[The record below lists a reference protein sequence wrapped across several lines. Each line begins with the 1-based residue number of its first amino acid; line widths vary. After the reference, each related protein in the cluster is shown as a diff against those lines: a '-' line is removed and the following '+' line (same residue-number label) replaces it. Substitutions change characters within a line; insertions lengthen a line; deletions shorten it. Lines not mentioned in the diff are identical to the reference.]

1 MRSTRGWCDAGAV
14 AWGYIC
20 RVAGSLKGCSM
31 IKVTRTFLPLLL
43 VLTACSHR
51 KAAPPTA
58 DSRPPDTVLTAD
70 DIRRSPGQS
79 LEQLL
84 LARVPGLTIER
95 AADGHSKLV
104 LRGKNTILGD
114 DEALFVVNGVPLG
127 PALSGNLAAVDIHD
141 IETVQVLR
149 DAVATAAYGVRGANG
164 VIIIRTKEN

>member
-1 MRSTRGWCDAGAV
+1 MSGDLFSQIYFA
-14 AWGYIC
+14 I
-20 RVAGSLKGCSM
+20 AGSLKGCSM
-31 IKVTRTFLPLLL
+31 PKVTHMFLPLMLI
-43 VLTACSHR
+43 LTSSLHR
-51 KAAPPTA
+51 TAGSPTA
-58 DSRPPDTVLTAD
+58 NSRSPDTVLTAD

-114 DEALFVVNGVPLG
+114 DEALFVVNGIPLG
-127 PALSGNLAAVDIHD
+127 PAVSGNLAAIDVHD

-149 DAVATAAYGVRGANG
+149 DAVATAAYGMRGANG
-164 VIIIRTKEN
+164 VIVVRTKEN

>member
-1 MRSTRGWCDAGAV
+1 MT
-14 AWGYIC
+14 
-20 RVAGSLKGCSM
+20 
-31 IKVTRTFLPLLL
+31 KVTHTFLPLLL

-51 KAAPPTA
+51 KASHLAP

-114 DEALFVVNGVPLG
+114 DEALFVVNGIPLG
-127 PALSGNLAAVDIHD
+127 PAVSGNLAAVDIHD

-164 VIIIRTKEN
+164 VIIIRTKQN

>member
-1 MRSTRGWCDAGAV
+1 MT
-14 AWGYIC
+14 
-20 RVAGSLKGCSM
+20 
-31 IKVTRTFLPLLL
+31 KVTRTFLPLLL
-43 VLTACSHR
+43 VLTACSPR
-51 KAAPPTA
+51 KASPPTA

-84 LARVPGLTIER
+84 LARVPGLTVER

-114 DEALFVVNGVPLG
+114 DEVLFVLNGIPLG
-127 PALSGNLAAVDIHD
+127 PAAGGNLLAVDIHD

-149 DAVATAAYGVRGANG
+149 DAVATAAYGMRGANG
-164 VIIIRTKEN
+164 VIVIRTKGN

>member
-1 MRSTRGWCDAGAV
+1 
-14 AWGYIC
+14 
-20 RVAGSLKGCSM
+20 M

-43 VLTACSHR
+43 VLTACSHH

-70 DIRRSPGQS
+70 DIQRSPGQS

-114 DEALFVVNGVPLG
+114 DEALFVVNGIPLG
-127 PALSGNLAAVDIHD
+127 PAVSGNLAAVDIHD

-149 DAVATAAYGVRGANG
+149 EAAATAAYGVRGANG
-164 VIIIRTKEN
+164 VIVIRTKAN

>member
-1 MRSTRGWCDAGAV
+1 MT
-14 AWGYIC
+14 
-20 RVAGSLKGCSM
+20 
-31 IKVTRTFLPLLL
+31 KVTRSFLPLLL

-51 KAAPPTA
+51 TAAPPAA
-58 DSRPPDTVLTAD
+58 DSRPPGTVLTAD
-70 DIRRSPGQS
+70 DIRRSPGQP

-114 DEALFVVNGVPLG
+114 DEALFVVNGIPLG
-127 PALSGNLAAVDIHD
+127 PAVSGNLAAVDIHD

-164 VIIIRTKEN
+164 VILIRTKEN

>member
-1 MRSTRGWCDAGAV
+1 MT
-14 AWGYIC
+14 
-20 RVAGSLKGCSM
+20 
-31 IKVTRTFLPLLL
+31 KVTHTFLPLLL

-58 DSRPPDTVLTAD
+58 DSRPPDTVLTGD

-95 AADGHSKLV
+95 APDGHSKLV

-114 DEALFVVNGVPLG
+114 DEVLFVVNGVPLG
-127 PALSGNLAAVDIHD
+127 PAVSGNLAAVDIHD

>member
-1 MRSTRGWCDAGAV
+1 MAKMTLA
-14 AWGYIC
+14 
-20 RVAGSLKGCSM
+20 
-31 IKVTRTFLPLLL
+31 FLPLLL
-43 VLTACSHR
+43 VLAACSYR

-58 DSRPPDTVLTAD
+58 DSKPPNTVLTAD

-104 LRGKNTILGD
+104 LRGKNTIIGD
-114 DEALFVVNGVPLG
+114 DEALFVLNGLPLG
-127 PALSGNLAAVDIHD
+127 PAVSGNLAAVDLHD

-149 DAVATAAYGVRGANG
+149 DAIATAAYGMRGANG
-164 VIIIRTKEN
+164 VIVIRTKQN

>member
-1 MRSTRGWCDAGAV
+1 MPKLTH
-14 AWGYIC
+14 
-20 RVAGSLKGCSM
+20 
-31 IKVTRTFLPLLL
+31 TFLPLLL
-43 VLTACSHR
+43 VLTACPHR
-51 KAAPPTA
+51 KAASPTGV
-58 DSRPPDTVLTAD
+58 SRPPDTVLTAD

-114 DEALFVVNGVPLG
+114 DEALFVVNGIPLG
-127 PALSGNLAAVDIHD
+127 PAVSGNLAAINVHD

-164 VIIIRTKEN
+164 VIVIRTKEN

>member
-1 MRSTRGWCDAGAV
+1 MASLTRA
-14 AWGYIC
+14 
-20 RVAGSLKGCSM
+20 
-31 IKVTRTFLPLLL
+31 L
-43 VLTACSHR
+43 VLPTLSVFIACSHR
-51 KAAPPTA
+51 TSRSQPDTASLPPE
-58 DSRPPDTVLTAD
+58 TVLTAD

-104 LRGKNTILGD
+104 IRGKNTILGD
-114 DEALFVVNGVPLG
+114 DEALFVVNGIALG
-127 PALSGNLAAVDIHD
+127 PAVTSNLAAVDIHD

>member
-1 MRSTRGWCDAGAV
+1 MPKMTRVC
-14 AWGYIC
+14 
-20 RVAGSLKGCSM
+20 
-31 IKVTRTFLPLLL
+31 LPVLL
-43 VLTACSHR
+43 VFAACSHR
-51 KAAPPTA
+51 TA
-58 DSRPPDTVLTAD
+58 QQQAEAGRPPGLVLTAD

-104 LRGKNTILGD
+104 LRGRNTILGD
-114 DEALFVVNGVPLG
+114 DEALFVVNGIPLG
-127 PALSGNLAAVDIHD
+127 PAVSGNLAAVDIHD

-149 DAVATAAYGVRGANG
+149 DAVATAAYGIRGANG

>member
-1 MRSTRGWCDAGAV
+1 MPQ
-14 AWGYIC
+14 
-20 RVAGSLKGCSM
+20 
-31 IKVTRTFLPLLL
+31 VTHTFLPLLL

-51 KAAPPTA
+51 QAGSPTA

-114 DEALFVVNGVPLG
+114 DEALFVVNGIPLG
-127 PALSGNLAAVDIHD
+127 PAVSGNLAAVDLHD
-141 IETVQVLR
+141 IETVQILR
-149 DAVATAAYGVRGANG
+149 DAVATAAYGVRGSNG
-164 VIIIRTKEN
+164 VIIIRTKQN